1 MSIELLFGLTLLLL
15 VVLALF
21 EATAYW
27 HARNVLGDAAADGV
41 RSAAAYG
48 GSCDA
53 GIAVARQ
60 AVAAHAGSW
69 ADDVSVGCVDAG
81 DRVTVTVRAVTPG
94 VLGESLGF
102 TASVAASAPKEV

>member
-1 MSIELLFGLTLLLL
+1 LTLLLL

-53 GIAVARQ
+53 GIAVARR

-69 ADDVSVGCVDAG
+69 ADGVSIGCVDDG
-81 DRVTVTVRAVTPG
+81 DSVTITVRAVTPG
-94 VLGESLGF
+94 VGGETFGF
-102 TASVAASAPKEV
+102 TATASASAPKEA

>member
-1 MSIELLFGLTLLLL
+1 M

-21 EATAYW
+21 EATSYW

-53 GIAVARQ
+53 GVTVTRR

-69 ADDVSVGCVDAG
+69 ADRVDVGCMDAG
-81 DRVTVTVRAVTPG
+81 ETVTITVRATTPG
-94 VLGESLGF
+94 VLGEAFGI
-102 TASVAASAPKEV
+102 TAYASASAPKEA